1 MVTLNAIVPTHTQVC
16 KMVMRISPMGLDI
29 KEIRQM
35 SDLSL
40 LSELPRELKQVTGTT
55 PKYRAIYAK
64 VLDGD
69 IPAEK
74 ENGRWHYRHE
84 DVPAIA
90 KALGLAA
97 A

>member
-1 MVTLNAIVPTHTQVC
+1 
-16 KMVMRISPMGLDI
+16 
-29 KEIRQM
+29 M
-35 SDLSL
+35 SETSL
-40 LSELPRELKQVTGTT
+40 LSELPRDLKRATGET
-55 PKYRAIYAK
+55 PKYRALYAK

-90 KALGLAA
+90 RALGLAA